1 MKVKNIFKFCELS
14 LLILVLSSCS
24 IAGSFVYER
33 LDNYLASYFKE
44 FADFTKDQ
52 NKEIDLISEAYL
64 DWFSENELPYIKSLI
79 EDLKRID
86 QNNSEISIN
95 LLFEEGEGIFNR
107 TNDYFEKRIITFSK
121 GLNEEQIN
129 QISLHFEELVR
140 KREEENKKEKRG
152 YKERIL
158 DNYISG
164 FERIGIDL
172 RDDQM
177 EDIKLQLEQYLEIS
191 KEWSDLR
198 QQWIEDFIKLLKN
211 RDSYGYESQM
221 KKFFNSLDDLGNDE
235 FRLKADMNEKISL
248 EIINFVFRT
257 ADPKQM
263 KSFDRTLD
271 LYLKS
276 INRILSKRQVK

>member
-1 MKVKNIFKFCELS
+1 M
-14 LLILVLSSCS
+14 SSCS

-44 FADFTKDQ
+44 FADFSKDQ
-52 NKEIDLISEAYL
+52 NKEIDLISEGYL

-86 QNNSEISIN
+86 QNNSEISVN
-95 LLFEEGEGIFNR
+95 LLFEEGEGVFNR

-121 GLNEEQIN
+121 GLSEGQIN

-140 KREEENKKEKRG
+140 KREEENKKEKRD

-172 RDDQM
+172 RDDQS

-191 KEWSDLR
+191 NEWSDLR

-211 RDSYGYESQM
+211 RESYGYESQM
-221 KKFFNSLDDLGNDE
+221 KKFFDSLDDLGNDE
-235 FRLKADMNEKISL
+235 FRLKADTNEKITL
-248 EIINFVFRT
+248 EIINFVFKT

-271 LYLKS
+271 VYLKS
-276 INRILSKRQVK
+276 INRILSKRQAK